1 MIEKEHIQQLLERY
15 MASETTIEEE
25 RTLKAYF
32 SSHDDFPSAWTA
44 YAVMFQG
51 MNRRVSTAKTKKR
64 SATLKWTVGVAASLL
79 IASLALWML
88 HDTDNMTTREPEIA
102 KLEQHKPFAS
112 EDAPAKTDN
121 EAEEKPATPMP
132 KPKPMPMPKP
142 TPKAAVESAP
152 VQTEREEAVE
162 LTDEQLMAEYIAVNF
177 MTLEENRMLE
187 AMRADDAQQEDG
199 EVEINECLNGIGI
212 MIGNDGL

>member
-1 MIEKEHIQQLLERY
+1 MTEKEHIQQLLERY

-51 MNRRVSTAKTKKR
+51 MNRRVSASKTKKR

-88 HDTDNMTTREPEIA
+88 HDTDNVATREPEIA
-102 KLEQHKPFAS
+102 KVEQYEPFAS
-112 EDAPAKTDN
+112 EDAPAQTDN
-121 EAEEKPATPMP
+121 EAVEMPA
-132 KPKPMPMPKP
+132 KPMPKP
-142 TPKAAVESAP
+142 TPTPKATVKPAP

-162 LTDEQLMAEYIAVNF
+162 LTDEQLMAEYIAANF

-187 AMRADDAQQEDG
+187 AMRADEAQQEDG

-212 MIGNDGL
+212 MIGD

>member
-1 MIEKEHIQQLLERY
+1 MTEKEHIQQLLERY

-32 SSHDDFPSAWTA
+32 SSHDDFPTAWTA

-88 HDTDNMTTREPEIA
+88 HDTDNVATREPEIA
-102 KLEQHKPFAS
+102 KLEQHESLAS
-112 EDAPAKTDN
+112 EDAPAQTDN

-132 KPKPMPMPKP
+132 KPKLMPKP
-142 TPKAAVESAP
+142 TPKAVVEPAP

-162 LTDEQLMAEYIAVNF
+162 LTDEQLMAEYIAANF

-212 MIGNDGL
+212 MIGD